1 MSLNF
6 GWSAKVVETKKYPP
20 LSLSFILS
28 EFHFYCYLYMFV
40 GQCIKIILP
49 ADKHLMNFE
58 EIFNTHKERVFS
70 LCFRYLQQEQE
81 AEDAVQEV
89 FVKVFYKLDT
99 FKAES
104 QIGTWIYRIAIN
116 HCLDILKSKKRKQQI
131 LRFVSFLPFVA
142 ENMGQD
148 ESKLED
154 KEAYQQ
160 LQNKLHLLP
169 EKQLTALVLNKLEG
183 LSIDQVAQIMS
194 LSYKAVES
202 LLQRGKQNLQ
212 KYLKEAK
219 E

>member
-1 MSLNF
+1 MSLYF
-6 GWSAKVVETKKYPP
+6 GWKAKVVETKKYLQ
-20 LSLSFILS
+20 LSLCFILTA
-28 EFHFYCYLYMFV
+28 FYFYCYLYMFV
-40 GQCIKIILP
+40 GQCIKSALP
-49 ADKHLMNFE
+49 PTGIKMNFE

-131 LRFVSFLPFVA
+131 LRFVTFLPFVT
-142 ENMGQD
+142 ENIGQT
-148 ESKLED
+148 EAKLED
-154 KEAYQQ
+154 KEAYQK
-160 LQNKLHLLP
+160 LQDKMQLLP

-183 LSIDQVAQIMS
+183 ISIEQVAQIMN

-212 KYLKEAK
+212 KYLNDAK

>member
-1 MSLNF
+1 M
-6 GWSAKVVETKKYPP
+6 V
-20 LSLSFILS
+20 
-28 EFHFYCYLYMFV
+28 
-40 GQCIKIILP
+40 
-49 ADKHLMNFE
+49 FE

-89 FVKVFYKLDT
+89 FVKVFYKIDT

-131 LRFVSFLPFVA
+131 LHFVSFLPFVT
-142 ENMGQD
+142 ENIGQT
-148 ESKLED
+148 EEKLEE

-160 LQNKLHLLP
+160 LQEKLHLLP

-183 LSIDQVAQIMS
+183 FSIDQVAQIMN

-212 KYLKEAK
+212 KHLNNTKE
-219 E
+219 